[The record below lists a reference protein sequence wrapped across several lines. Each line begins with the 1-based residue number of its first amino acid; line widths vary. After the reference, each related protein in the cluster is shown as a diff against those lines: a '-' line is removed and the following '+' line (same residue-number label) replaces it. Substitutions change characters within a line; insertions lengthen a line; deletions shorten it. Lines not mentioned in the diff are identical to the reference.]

1 MGVLRFAAK
10 CRSLIFGGTTEK
22 AFKRFYSFFIGG
34 NIMLRKKGF
43 TLIEF
48 MVVIL
53 VVSILAAVAIPIMR
67 GRIDA
72 AKWSEGKTMA
82 GTVAT
87 ALRDFAA
94 EEGKDAALMGTA
106 FSSWNADL
114 GFAEGELT
122 GAYFRDADFTISDF
136 VYGPPLEFTITVGT
150 SADNAPATPDGY
162 TLDHNG
168 DWTEL

>member
-1 MGVLRFAAK
+1 
-10 CRSLIFGGTTEK
+10 
-22 AFKRFYSFFIGG
+22 
-34 NIMLRKKGF
+34 MLRKKGF

-48 MVVIL
+48 VVVIL
-53 VVSILAAVAIPIMR
+53 VVAILAAVAIPIMR

-72 AKWSEGKTMA
+72 AKWSEGKRMA

-87 ALRDFAA
+87 ALRTFAA
-94 EEGKDAALMGTA
+94 EEGEDAALTGTA
-106 FSSWNADL
+106 FSSWNVDL
-114 GFAEGELT
+114 GFAVGELT
-122 GAYFRDADFTISDF
+122 GTYFSDGDFTISDF

-150 SADNAPATPDGY
+150 SADDAPSRPDGY

>member
-1 MGVLRFAAK
+1 
-10 CRSLIFGGTTEK
+10 
-22 AFKRFYSFFIGG
+22 
-34 NIMLRKKGF
+34 MLREKGF

-53 VVSILAAVAIPIMR
+53 VVAILAAVAIPIMR
-67 GRIDA
+67 GRVDA
-72 AKWSEGKTMA
+72 AKWSEGKAMA

-87 ALRDFAA
+87 ALRAFAA
-94 EEGKDAALMGTA
+94 EEGKDAALTGIA
-106 FSSWNADL
+106 FSSWNDDL

-122 GAYFRDADFTISDF
+122 GTYFNDADFTISDF

-162 TLDHNG
+162 TLDNNG
-168 DWTEL
+168 DWKEQ